1 MADEEPPLID
11 VPELEQPWGLLFEV
25 AEATPANS
33 WILVGGLMVHVHALS
48 ARVDAQ
54 RPTRDVDLLL
64 DIGVAQ
70 IGEVAGPLQALGF
83 RPHDGAPLHRF
94 TRGSDVIDVMVARS
108 TRARWGRRPVFAAPG
123 AAQALARRRACLLQ
137 GEHRTA
143 EILIPD
149 PLGAVVV
156 KAAAFR
162 ADHRD
167 RGRHLEDVA
176 VLLASSGGR
185 RRLAPERLSRTDKQH
200 LRPAMDELVDAEHAA
215 WSVLAP
221 DDRIIGRRALAALT
235 EAF

>member
-48 ARVDAQ
+48 
-54 RPTRDVDLLL
+54 
-64 DIGVAQ
+64 
-70 IGEVAGPLQALGF
+70 
-83 RPHDGAPLHRF
+83 
-94 TRGSDVIDVMVARS
+94 
-108 TRARWGRRPVFAAPG
+108 ARWGRRPVFAAPG

-200 LRPAMDELVDAEHAA
+200 LRPAMDELVDAEHVA